1 MGSLEKDASASSASG
16 HKTRILPIGR
26 SAKEYYEP
34 FPPNHFAPKAG
45 HQKLDIA
52 IIGAGI
58 AGLTAAVAL
67 LQSGHN
73 VEVRRGLSC

>member
-1 MGSLEKDASASSASG
+1 MKSLEKDASASSASG
-16 HKTRILPIGR
+16 HTNRLLPNGR
-26 SAKEYYEP
+26 TAGEYYEP

-52 IIGAGI
+52 IIGAGV
-58 AGLTAAVAL
+58 AGLISAVAL